1 MEQRYKRIF
10 KEHSKEF
17 LKLLKEVSPDQ
28 AIRILTHKTPILV
41 F

>member
-1 MEQRYKRIF
+1 MERYKRIF

-17 LKLLKEVSPDQ
+17 LKLLFLLKKMENE
-28 AIRILTHKTPILV
+28 